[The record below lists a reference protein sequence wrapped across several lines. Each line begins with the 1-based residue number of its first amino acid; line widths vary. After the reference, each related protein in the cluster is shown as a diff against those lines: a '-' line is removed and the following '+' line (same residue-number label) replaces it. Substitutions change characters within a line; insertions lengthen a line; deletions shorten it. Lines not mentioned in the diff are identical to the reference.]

1 MFRSQVELNGEVP
14 PRAMANVRNTVRY
27 KLEVPAVSRWKDKRN
42 GDEQS
47 VEGRTRDISTSGA
60 FIYAQVCP
68 PEGVAVRVD
77 MVLATIASS
86 VRSIRLNAKGRVVR
100 SEQPTSG
107 GGTGGFAVVLERVLM
122 HGGDGILDME

>member
-1 MFRSQVELNGEVP
+1 
-14 PRAMANVRNTVRY
+14 MANVRNTVRY

-47 VEGRTRDISTSGA
+47 VEGRTRDISTTGA

-77 MVLATIASS
+77 MVLATIPNS
-86 VRSIRLNAKGRVVR
+86 VRSVRLNAKGHVVR
-100 SEQPTSG
+100 AEQSTREKG
-107 GGTGGFAVVLERVLM
+107 AGGFAVVLERVLI
-122 HGGDGILDME
+122 HGGDVTGEVE